1 MTTMKTMIFI
11 KKFKCNVMYIY
22 IYINITTLHCC
33 IVFNFIP
40 IYYLSDIN

>member
-22 IYINITTLHCC
+22 IYKYNYFTLLYC
-33 IVFNFIP
+33 
-40 IYYLSDIN
+40 L